1 MSLSSDLT
9 AIKNLSDGV
18 KNNKVTRFAYTQN
31 AYNNN
36 DVNGHSD
43 YVYDRDNNIPT
54 ADLSVI
60 EVNPTVVDK
69 GFRARASSLT
79 RMLLNHLFGRISY
92 NLNKVND
99 LFNELL
105 VKVLANMGVANGFAT
120 LDANGRIPYSQLP
133 EDAMEYQGEWNA
145 QTNTPHLED
154 GTGTRGDTYNVS
166 VAGTQTFGGQSIY
179 FFVGDRVIYNENGVW
194 QRLESGNV
202 QSVCEILPDP
212 TTGNVD
218 LTQQAD
224 ITKILNSNFLGKLL
238 EFFMGRFWLQGTGA
252 NTTFTFVSVHYA
264 DGIWVA
270 CSVSHGLW
278 WSEDG
283 KVWTQS
289 STSAISS
296 YNFRTAVFANGIWVA
311 GSDNHGVWWST
322 DGKTWTQGTGFASN
336 YTAYC
341 ASYVDG
347 LWTIGSNGYGI
358 WWSTDGKT
366 WTQGTGS
373 NTSYIIHCIVH
384 ANGLWVAGSD
394 GHGTWWSTDGKS
406 WTQGTGSNTASVVY
420 DVYYANG
427 IWVATT
433 SSAGIWWSADGKTWS
448 QETGSST
455 GYGFFGVYYS
465 NGMWVAGSDS
475 HGLWYSEDG
484 KNWTQATGAST
495 STFISVKY
503 ANSLWTA
510 ESTTAG
516 LWISN
521 DGKNWWQTDT
531 MNITNT
537 LPFTHISFFEGMFIV
552 ASTAG
557 LWYSDWTTIE

>member
-283 KVWTQS
+283 KAWLLM
-289 STSAISS
+289 ISS
-296 YNFRTAVFANGIWVA
+296 QFIMLM
-311 GSDNHGVWWST
+311 
-322 DGKTWTQGTGFASN
+322 
-336 YTAYC
+336 AY
-341 ASYVDG
+341 G
-347 LWTIGSNGYGI
+347 
-358 WWSTDGKT
+358 
-366 WTQGTGS
+366 
-373 NTSYIIHCIVH
+373 
-384 ANGLWVAGSD
+384 
-394 GHGTWWSTDGKS
+394 
-406 WTQGTGSNTASVVY
+406 
-420 DVYYANG
+420 
-427 IWVATT
+427 
-433 SSAGIWWSADGKTWS
+433 
-448 QETGSST
+448 
-455 GYGFFGVYYS
+455 
-465 NGMWVAGSDS
+465 
-475 HGLWYSEDG
+475 
-484 KNWTQATGAST
+484 
-495 STFISVKY
+495 
-503 ANSLWTA
+503 
-510 ESTTAG
+510 
-516 LWISN
+516 
-521 DGKNWWQTDT
+521 
-531 MNITNT
+531 
-537 LPFTHISFFEGMFIV
+537 
-552 ASTAG
+552 
-557 LWYSDWTTIE
+557 